1 LTGGIK
7 VIGTENTELP
17 TVTLS
22 IRIPGGHLAQAGNLS
37 KAGLSSFFT
46 SMLSQDTK
54 QRSAEDFA
62 KELQKLGSSID
73 VYSGTDEITV
83 DVFALKK
90 NLDATLAL
98 VEERLLSPKFTADAF
113 NRLKR
118 QRIESFKQSKSQPAA
133 IASSVFSMV
142 NYGKNSIFGISQNGT
157 EETIGNMTLEDI
169 QGYYDNN
176 ITTDGMNVVVV
187 GDVKED
193 EVLPKL
199 SFLNKLPNKKI
210 AAPVIPA
217 FKPAE
222 KTKFTW

>member
-1 LTGGIK
+1 
-7 VIGTENTELP
+7 
-17 TVTLS
+17 
-22 IRIPGGHLAQAGNLS
+22 
-37 KAGLSSFFT
+37 
-46 SMLSQDTK
+46 
-54 QRSAEDFA
+54 
-62 KELQKLGSSID
+62 
-73 VYSGTDEITV
+73 
-83 DVFALKK
+83 
-90 NLDATLAL
+90 LAL

-199 SFLNKLPNKKI
+199 SFLNKLPNKKNCCSGNSCI
-210 AAPVIPA
+210 QTSRENKNLPGRCKECCAIRIPCRL
-217 FKPAE
+217 FDRNE
-222 KTKFTW
+222 I